1 MFKDNFTNI
10 QMPAAITIIRFD
22 DNNNTFEPLLRQ
34 VSRAFLA
41 IDVFRILLFFKLSD
55 KKDDVKAYLPTYL
68 VVQIKITSLMDGESR
83 NC

>member
-10 QMPAAITIIRFD
+10 QMPAAITIISFD

-68 VVQIKITSLMDGESR
+68 PSCANKNNFFDGR
-83 NC
+83 